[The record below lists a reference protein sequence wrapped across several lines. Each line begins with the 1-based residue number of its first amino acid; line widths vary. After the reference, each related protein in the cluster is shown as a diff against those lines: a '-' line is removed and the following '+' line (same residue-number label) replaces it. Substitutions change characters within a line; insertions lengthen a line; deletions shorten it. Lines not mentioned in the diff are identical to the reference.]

1 VTDKIFSSAGKETSV
16 GTERAS
22 CCKSFCLWGVFY
34 KLTMLLFHWLCI
46 TL

>member
-22 CCKSFCLWGVFY
+22 CCKSFCL
-34 KLTMLLFHWLCI
+34 
-46 TL
+46 